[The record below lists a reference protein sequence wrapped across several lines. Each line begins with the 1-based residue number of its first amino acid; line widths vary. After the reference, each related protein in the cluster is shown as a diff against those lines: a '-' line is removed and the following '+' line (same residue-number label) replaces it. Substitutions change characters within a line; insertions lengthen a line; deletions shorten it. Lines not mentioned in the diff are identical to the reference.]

1 MIPFLLILFS
11 IIVKLWL
18 SRFNKYIGNTINSGA
33 LKASSLDA
41 LSDVI
46 TSSSVALSLLLAKWI
61 SFPIDG
67 YFGIL
72 VSLLIIYSGISL
84 IKETLDPL
92 LGEAPDK
99 ELVSEII
106 ERVMSYEL
114 IMGVHDLIVH
124 NYGPGRCMASIHAEV
139 PSNESIVKIHE
150 VIDKAENEISKKLDL
165 LLVIHMDP
173 INVDN
178 KEVAYTRKEVV
189 KILEEFSIIK
199 SMHDFRMVGEDE
211 YKNLIFDIVID
222 HSFKLTPELENQ
234 LEKDIDNCIKK
245 LHPKYNTVITIDRDF
260 Y

>member
-1 MIPFLLILFS
+1 MDTILLILFS
-11 IIVKLWL
+11 IVIKLWL
-18 SRFNKYIGNTINSGA
+18 SRFNKYIGDTINSGA

-41 LSDVI
+41 LSDVV
-46 TSSSVALSLLLAKWI
+46 TSSSVALSLLLAKWV

-72 VSLLIIYSGISL
+72 VSLFIIYSGISL

-106 ERVMSYEL
+106 EMVMSYEL

-150 VIDKAENEISKKLDL
+150 VIDKAENEISK
-165 LLVIHMDP
+165 
-173 INVDN
+173 N
-178 KEVAYTRKEVV
+178 
-189 KILEEFSIIK
+189 
-199 SMHDFRMVGEDE
+199 
-211 YKNLIFDIVID
+211 
-222 HSFKLTPELENQ
+222 
-234 LEKDIDNCIKK
+234 
-245 LHPKYNTVITIDRDF
+245 
-260 Y
+260 